1 MKVERL
7 LAKNQD
13 WNWFDKISRECSM
26 EYPISMID
34 ISSDELVIDAG
45 CNVGGFAEAFKNRFT
60 NFLAIDASSYNI
72 SQYQM
77 RFHHPTLQK
86 AVWSKDN
93 EIVELRKYI
102 GDNDSDTN
110 SGNFGVTGFVNQT
123 NNHGYRSENWEE
135 VKTIS
140 LETLLAPY
148 ESIGLLKVDVEGAEF
163 DFLYGKD
170 LSKIK
175 WITGEFHNWL
185 FQYDDRGVELLEW
198 IGTTHEEV
206 YSMGDG
212 VNTHYTKLWKK
223 R

>member
-1 MKVERL
+1 M
-7 LAKNQD
+7 
-13 WNWFDKISRECSM
+13 
-26 EYPISMID
+26 
-34 ISSDELVIDAG
+34 
-45 CNVGGFAEAFKNRFT
+45 
-60 NFLAIDASSYNI
+60 
-72 SQYQM
+72 
-77 RFHHPTLQK
+77 
-86 AVWSKDN
+86 
-93 EIVELRKYI
+93 
-102 GDNDSDTN
+102 
-110 SGNFGVTGFVNQT
+110 TGFVNQT